1 MGSPVINT
9 SFKEIE
15 HLSLRCFGQ
24 MVPILQLYKFATPVG
39 MILDHCIR
47 LIHWQSAIRMYY
59 YYYHYHYY
67 HYYYIYIF
75 FLKEGCLDAEEALLE
90 KMTVIQQQ
98 SEHACRKPRCT
109 RSKEKYLPEEI
120 TWSTGKNNGHPLVL
134 GFWDPKQKTEKCF
147 GTCWQ
152 RPSILIS
159 DSVTGTLQ

>member
-1 MGSPVINT
+1 MGSPVINM

-15 HLSLRCFGQ
+15 HFCRGASVRWYRFHSCISLQHRLAWSLVTILGSFADSPLSVCI
-24 MVPILQLYKFATPVG
+24 VIIIIIIIIL
-39 MILDHCIR
+39 IL
-47 LIHWQSAIRMYY
+47 LF
-59 YYYHYHYY
+59 
-67 HYYYIYIF
+67 F

-90 KMTVIQQQ
+90 KMTVIQQP
-98 SEHACRKPRCT
+98 SEHTCRKPRCT

-120 TWSTGKNNGHPLVL
+120 MWSTGKNNGHPLVL
-134 GFWDPKQKTEKCF
+134 GFWGPKQKTEKYF